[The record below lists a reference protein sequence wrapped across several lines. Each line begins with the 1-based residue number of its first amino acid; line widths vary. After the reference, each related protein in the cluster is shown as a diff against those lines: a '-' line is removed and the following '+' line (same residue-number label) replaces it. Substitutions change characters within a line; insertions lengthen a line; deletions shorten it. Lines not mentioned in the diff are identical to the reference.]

1 MSITVDCNDKKRNAR
16 RNVSLLYYL
25 PRRPLHSKCRCNAS
39 VMKVLSSDIRSLCEG
54 MSERKCHRIREGVL
68 TLT

>member
-39 VMKVLSSDIRSLCEG
+39 VMKVLSSDIRSLCEACQNA
-54 MSERKCHRIREGVL
+54 SVTELEREYSH
-68 TLT
+68 

>member
-39 VMKVLSSDIRSLCEG
+39 VMKVLSSDIR
-54 MSERKCHRIREGVL
+54 RL
-68 TLT
+68 T